1 MTYFDHAA
9 TTPVKPTALRVLT
22 EQMPQLSNPSSLHG
36 SGRRAR
42 LAVDSARAQLAEAV
56 GAHPSEVIFTSGGTE
71 ADNLAIKGL
80 WWQRRSGTGG
90 DSRRRRILLPGIEHH
105 AVLDTAEWLE
115 AQEGAELVMIPVDAE
130 GVVDLASFSEQLQR
144 LLEQEP
150 QSIALVTAMW
160 ANNETG
166 TVQPVAEIAQLC
178 HEHGL
183 PFHTDAVQAFGSIAD
198 DDGGSVSFAG
208 SGASTMAISGHKIG
222 APVGIGALLVRRD
235 VTLTPVQHGGGQER
249 DIRSGTLDAAGIC
262 AFAAVAEETVSGV
275 EAEAARLAELR
286 GRLLEAVDGI
296 EGVTLRGPDPRISP
310 AKRLPN
316 NLHLTV
322 DGAEGDSL
330 LFMLDMA
337 GFDTATGSA
346 CTAGVPRASH
356 VLLAMGLS
364 EEEARGAQRFSL
376 GHTTT
381 EEDVEKLAGALPGI
395 IAQARDAGRN
405 SRR

>member
-286 GRLLEAVDGI
+286 GRLLEAVDGV

-316 NLHLTV
+316 NLHITV